1 MASFLFFFQKLKI
14 FPDSS
19 TEKNK
24 LSPCI
29 YTEISSLSPPVV
41 LLYVPTLFIEKY
53 RLVSPCCSLE
63 FCISP
68 LIFASLLSSAIYKAS
83 RSPLC
88 LLAFCQASVVSS
100 VLSYLNKN
108 LKRWTLK
115 PLAHH
120 SSWTD
125 RVIALRQ
132 ISVTVPCYSSVLF
145 RK

>member
-1 MASFLFFFQKLKI
+1 MSKRSVLYNVDLWAKYSLDI
-14 FPDSS
+14 SHFP
-19 TEKNK
+19 E
-24 LSPCI
+24 
-29 YTEISSLSPPVV
+29 EISSLSPPVV